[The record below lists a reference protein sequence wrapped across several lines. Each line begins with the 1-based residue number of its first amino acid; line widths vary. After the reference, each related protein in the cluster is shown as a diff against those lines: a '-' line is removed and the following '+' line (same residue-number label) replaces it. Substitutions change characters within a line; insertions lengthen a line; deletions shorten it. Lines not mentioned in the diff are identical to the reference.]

1 MGVAGGCA
9 QATRYGCAEH
19 TRGRGAGTVRRC
31 GLAAAHGYT
40 RVELQA
46 GGDGGEEWL
55 VGGVADVVC
64 ALDGKGTGG
73 KSAEVGGLAGTCWT
87 RW

>member
-1 MGVAGGCA
+1 MGA
-9 QATRYGCAEH
+9 QSTREAAERGQYGAVDWLPP
-19 TRGRGAGTVRRC
+19 TGTLEWSYR
-31 GLAAAHGYT
+31 L
-40 RVELQA
+40 A

-73 KSAEVGGLAGTCWT
+73 KSAE
-87 RW
+87 

>member
-1 MGVAGGCA
+1 
-9 QATRYGCAEH
+9 
-19 TRGRGAGTVRRC
+19 VRRC
-31 GLAAAHGYT
+31 GLPVAHGYT
-40 RVELQA
+40 RVELQV

-87 RW
+87 RDFRTEVEPAPRFILPH